1 MKEMIKS
8 YVKHLTKEN
17 LETFAKKNNIVYT
30 KEELNIVYS
39 FIQNHYED
47 LLEEKIEVFQV
58 LKQKISPNLY
68 KTLLSLYIEYKQ
80 KYL

>member
-1 MKEMIKS
+1 MIKS

-17 LETFAKKNNIVYT
+17 LETFAQKNNIVYT

-47 LLEEKIEVFQV
+47 LLEEKIEVFQM